1 MNDLNNKIESLVM
14 DNIKSGKVKLRSK
27 YIFLAEKLGLGS
39 AVILSLLLC
48 ILFFNLALFYLK
60 ASDNLGYL
68 SFGSRGFFAFLE
80 SFPYLLVVSLIIFI
94 FIAGFLFKKTEI
106 AYQKPFGYLAIG
118 LVVFILLSGAAL
130 AFTNI
135 AEQIEQQTFEARSF
149 GFFFQPFL
157 RQGMEDHQ
165 RGIVGR
171 VIQIG
176 DGYVVIQ
183 TPRAT
188 EKVDLSDVGNFDK
201 SILVEGNFIMAIGQR
216 DDDAFRAINLRAIDP
231 SEMPMIR
238 RGIHRRFG
246 VDSQKRFIPASST
259 CGLSSSSPNPA
270 LESCGH

>member
-14 DNIKSGKVKLRSK
+14 ENIKSGKVKLRSK
-27 YIFLAEKLGLGS
+27 YIFLAERLGLGS
-39 AVILSLLLC
+39 AVVLSLLLC

-60 ASDNLGYL
+60 TSDNLGYL

-80 SFPYLLVVSLIIFI
+80 SFPYLLVISLIIFI

-118 LVVFILLSGAAL
+118 LVVFILLSGIAL

-176 DGYVVIQ
+176 DAYVVVQ
-183 TPRAT
+183 TPRAI
-188 EKVDLSDVGNFDK
+188 ERVDLANVDNFDK
-201 SILVEGNFIMAIGQR
+201 DILVEGNFIMAIGQR
-216 DDDAFRAINLRAIDP
+216 DDDTFKAINLRPIDQ

-246 VDSQKRFIPASST
+246 TETQKRFIPSYST
-259 CGLSSSSPNPA
+259 CGLSNPLPSPT
-270 LESCGH
+270 LDTCGH